1 MEIITLPLGALNTNC
16 YIVYNEKKDCLIF
29 DPADNSDEIIR
40 TVEAHDLTVKGILLT
55 HSHYDHIGALEE
67 VSKHFNLP
75 VYMSEQ
81 ESDWLLDPTKNG
93 SIRFIEVITA
103 DVERVYVGEGELSIG
118 EFDLKILHTP
128 GHSPGSLS
136 YIFEND
142 MFIIS
147 GDVLFNKGVG
157 RTDLYGGNTEAVM
170 HSIKE
175 KLFNLNLEY
184 DVYPGHG
191 MPTTLLEEKYE
202 NPNIIW

>member
-1 MEIITLPLGALNTNC
+1 MEIITLPLGALYTNC
-16 YIVYNEKKDCLIF
+16 YIVYNDKKDCLIF
-29 DPADNSDEIIR
+29 DPAANSDEIIR
-40 TVEAHDLTVKGILLT
+40 TVEESDLTVKGILLT

-75 VYMSEQ
+75 VYMNE
-81 ESDWLLDPTKNG
+81 EEAEWLVDPTKNG
-93 SIRFIEVITA
+93 SIRFIEEITA
-103 DVERVYVGEGELSIG
+103 DVERIYIGEGELSIG

-136 YIFEND
+136 YIFEDD

-175 KLFNLNLEY
+175 KLFNLNLEF